1 MIVLSIFVCVKQQK
15 LIINNK
21 LNFMKNLKLLT
32 KNELKEVK
40 GGLTAYISC
49 ANGTNGQ
56 IRNVNVN
63 TDIASSAEQICG
75 GNDYEVII

>member
-1 MIVLSIFVCVKQQK
+1 
-15 LIINNK
+15 
-21 LNFMKNLKLLT
+21 MKNLRQLT
-32 KNELKEVK
+32 KNQLKKVK

-56 IRNVNVN
+56 IRNVGVN
-63 TDIASSAEQICG
+63 TDIATAAEQICG

>member
-1 MIVLSIFVCVKQQK
+1 M
-15 LIINNK
+15 
-21 LNFMKNLKLLT
+21 LT
-32 KNELKEVK
+32 KTELKEVK